1 MKAPPFKY
9 HAPTEVSEAVAL
21 LADLPN
27 ARVLAGGQSLM
38 PMLNLRVAGPDH
50 LIDLNQIASL
60 RRLEMEG
67 NALLT
72 GAMCTQRTV
81 ERSELVAQHC
91 PLLHEAI
98 QHVGHQQTR
107 NRGTIGGSISHLD
120 PGAELPVAA
129 AALNVEIEIASRM
142 GTRRVTFK
150 EFAQGYL
157 TNCLEPDEIVTAIRW
172 PVAPARTGAAFH
184 EFNRRPADFAVV
196 SAAVQV
202 TLDDKGAIAACAIA
216 LGGIQGAPLV
226 IDATSLLACTELPA
240 TLGEVL
246 TRDIACDGDELYPPE
261 FRREIAAVLL
271 QRALTQAMDRAKRAA
286 HV

>member
-129 AALNVEIEIASRM
+129 AALNAEIEIASRA
-142 GTRRVTFK
+142 GTRRVTFND
-150 EFAQGYL
+150 FAQGYL

-202 TLDDKGAIAACAIA
+202 TLDDKGAIATYAIA
-216 LGGIQGAPLV
+216 LGGIQGVPLV
-226 IDATSLLACTELPA
+226 IDATSLIGRTDLHA
-240 TLGEVL
+240 TLGEELV
-246 TRDIACDGDELYPPE
+246 RDITCDGDELYPPE
-261 FRREIAAVLL
+261 FRHEIAAVLL
-271 QRALTQAMDRAKRAA
+271 QRALTQAMNRARRAA